1 MPGAIFVDSG
11 AFYAAI
17 DRRDAWHAEAVAG
30 FDAIRREERKLFTSN
45 LVVAEAHGL
54 TLRRL
59 GRVIAARWL
68 MSLPNNV
75 VFQAN
80 QDHKQALAVLARYQ
94 DQDFSYTDAVSFAIM
109 ERLGIRTAFA
119 FDADFRIYGFEVIP

>member
-1 MPGAIFVDSG
+1 MARAVFVDSG
-11 AFYAAI
+11 AFYAAV
-17 DRRDAWHAEAVAG
+17 DRRDARHADAVAG
-30 FDAIRREERKLFTSN
+30 FAAIRHQGRKLFTSN
-45 LVVAEAHGL
+45 LVVSEAHGL

-59 GRVIAARWL
+59 GRTIAARWL
-68 MSLPNNV
+68 VSLPNNV

-94 DQDFSYTDAVSFAIM
+94 DQDFSYTDAVSFVIM

>member
-1 MPGAIFVDSG
+1 
-11 AFYAAI
+11 
-17 DRRDAWHAEAVAG
+17 
-30 FDAIRREERKLFTSN
+30 
-45 LVVAEAHGL
+45 
-54 TLRRL
+54 
-59 GRVIAARWL
+59 

-119 FDADFRIYGFEVIP
+119 FDADFRIYGFEVVP